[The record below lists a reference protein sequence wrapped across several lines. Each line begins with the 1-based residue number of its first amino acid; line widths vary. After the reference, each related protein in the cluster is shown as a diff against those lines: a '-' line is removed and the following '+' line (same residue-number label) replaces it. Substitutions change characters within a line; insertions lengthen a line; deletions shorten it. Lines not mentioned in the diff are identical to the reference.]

1 MTTFFEKI
9 KKYRKGEEA
18 ANKIKRYRAG
28 FTLAEVLIVVAIMA
42 ILAGFGFVAVSQYNK
57 RLTQLEM
64 DDTAKKI
71 FLAAQNHLTIADTS
85 GIWKQLVAECDST
98 SKSGNP
104 NGPSLGGEFPI
115 DKTTTYHVIYGKG
128 NAGQSAG
135 TDVGNQKNV
144 SDVLNLILPV
154 NSVNIGSDGSYAII
168 YNEKTATIYG
178 VYYSAAS
185 TFGNDQ
191 DGLHFADVIPGID
204 RLDAKRR
211 LEQAKEQG
219 IPLIG
224 YYGNAIGTA
233 KESNTTLKALEKV
246 RVWFTNEED
255 ALTLHI
261 LDPNSIS
268 LDASDATNLN
278 NLEVRITG
286 DRSGTTAIYS
296 VKKLET
302 DESYTLFSSGD
313 RKLTLERP
321 DSDKGKADYTI
332 VFDGLTGKHFKDLL
346 PDFYPGED
354 ITAQVTLTRSE
365 KITGREIVTGSAT
378 DNSLYE
384 SIYPSVSGT
393 ADPTVDQGQYVARIE
408 NVRHLENLSSLIS
421 GIASKEAGTVAKSFS
436 VRKAVLLENID
447 LTVAR
452 SGFTFTGILPDAAL
466 EEFDGN
472 DKSIKGMNINVYPSG
487 SKGNGLFA
495 MIDRSDA
502 QPGFAVKNLMM
513 VNPNVKSTG
522 ANISAGALIG
532 HFKGNSL
539 SINNVN
545 VNVDA
550 QGKLADTIGEQSSVI
565 IGQANAGGLVGLI
578 DNSSACEAEILN
590 CQVKRLRVISNN
602 GNAGGFIGELTKSGV
617 TDSGTL
623 TIFQSKFTEP
633 TANDPDGIDN
643 TSDHYDI
650 YAVGSA
656 GGFIGTSGNKS
667 NSTGWS
673 VTVSDSE
680 VSSEHRLNISGT
692 DQVGGVI
699 GGFYGDSLTIIKTL
713 AAGNYMW
720 TQIHNGKK
728 GNDGSCVGGLIGES
742 QSKRIAIEN
751 CGAGS
756 YVYAKDADCAG
767 GLIGSLK
774 RANKSASIKNTYV
787 SGHTNNGNYLE
798 QLYDGTASTF
808 GGYNV
813 YGFTSTGGFIGYTNS
828 NRLIVEN
835 CSTAASVFTDAG
847 SSDKDTSNG
856 IIGGFVGRT
865 MVDKETGFK
874 NCYVAGEIFKND
886 KNFDRCGGSFIG
898 MIQNSGGSETKNIFE
913 NNAVLIGTI
922 DGEKYNDDNISFA
935 GSQTNYVTNA
945 KVRLKGIKKVSASE
959 LKSKVK
965 VVNIPDA
972 ENTAPFDD
980 TLAGRPYP
988 YPLNALLPGETE
1000 GSEQRRYVGD
1010 WVEPDEPSRTFDGD
1024 FGILYYEQV
1033 QDGDSADAPTHYY
1046 YHGYVGY
1053 ETGSNKIKDQQ
1064 YTEIFTRD
1072 TLNES
1077 QAPGVLDRGN
1087 KALPVEHGKYV
1098 VEQGYLILV
1107 RDELSNND
1115 EKLNSI
1121 KVDLLYQST
1130 KNSSARTLYELI
1142 HGTNG
1147 ATRALYQEGDH
1158 YYSDKMNFTGFNCY
1172 YIKPDQ
1178 DLSAL
1183 YPGNNFTQLRFAQKD
1198 ASGNY
1203 QWDNSATFA
1212 FNPMF
1217 SDISLMNS
1225 SSMNVDGTYTYKTRS
1240 AETLYNLFTT
1250 NYAMNDGWNSKLHMQ
1265 MCLDISFRDTLKFQ
1279 QFDITTGKPKNVTGD
1294 SDKITLSQLH
1304 FELDS
1309 DYYPDESSMKNMY
1322 SLDYLTAPLI
1332 GENVNGNLHDMHFI
1346 HYDPSDEIIKDHKT
1360 NDNANHTSA
1369 ALLGICTN
1377 GSEIVKN
1384 IYIENTSGPVL
1395 DTAKG
1400 SIDNV
1405 VIDNISIY
1413 KNFGNQ
1419 GIFCSGNEGTIN
1431 HLTIKSIDVQETGA
1445 IGAVFETNGG
1455 IIGGTSDGG
1464 SSKSTVNI
1472 EQMIVSGK
1480 VNSQGV
1486 LMGSMTSGSAK
1497 PHHISLK
1504 NVTIKNGAT
1513 VGNENKPSGI
1523 IGECF
1528 GGGKLHDFS
1537 MDSIKVEEGATIKGT
1552 YWGII
1557 GSNQDE
1563 IYNFTLTGIDFSKI
1577 PLGDNIG
1584 IIGENGGNINTSSGQ
1599 SITVSDYLTFGYGFV
1614 VKNSRNT
1621 IKNVTISDAVIGCS
1635 GFAKTNE
1642 AGATIDNCTVT
1653 TNAGHNNTVVNGNG
1667 FIETNHGTIQNCIVE
1682 TASIFMNGFAGTN
1695 DGTISGCS
1703 LSNSTI
1709 KRNGFIGTN
1718 SATLSNNVISSCLIY
1733 NNGFAGVNDSKGNIK
1748 QGRVLNSM
1756 VVNNGFVGSNDG
1768 NINTNCIVQGTEIT
1782 GGSGF
1787 VGTNNGTIGNED
1799 YNNNSDTICGV
1810 IDSEISST
1818 NSAGFV
1824 NNNKGTI
1831 KNIILKNVVSNQVGF
1846 AYVNAGT
1853 IEKSNIVNAII
1864 GETGFV
1870 RENQKEGVI
1879 KYCQIH
1885 GDFNEY
1891 KKDNS
1896 KLKAKSLINE
1906 ASLTNSVYELI
1917 QIGRKSDAD
1926 TNYTSDAS
1934 GFARNN
1940 DGEILYSSVTGAL
1953 FGDDRA
1959 SGFIHQQN
1967 GGKIVNSYANTIINS
1982 NGDGYGFCYSM
1993 KDDPSA
1999 RLQNCFSIGEINAS
2013 GMRSQDK
2020 QSKDRGSCGFIG
2032 SFSGKGLIDQCYSAE
2047 WSIVS
2052 PVFYNF
2058 VRNPG
2063 NISNCRY
2070 LVFNGAKESDVDYN
2084 GKTVGNL
2091 TRYTSKELKKVCYQ
2105 WYIPS
2110 SIPTSQYNQRYSWKN
2125 LDGTEA
2131 SYLYPQWYTWEF
2143 PLIIYGDWW
2152 EDGTLSEHTAGNI
2165 QNGYS
2170 KVASASAQSKK
2181 NNSMFSNNATAGS
2194 ASSSSAEKNLQT
2206 NSDTSKIIN
2215 ETEGSTAE
2223 NQQVYLTPA
2232 GVSDETLPDIVT
2244 KKQTVRKKAS

>member
-104 NGPSLGGEFPI
+104 NGPSLGGGFSI
-115 DKTTTYHVIYGKG
+115 VGDTTSYHVIYGKG

-144 SDVLNLILPV
+144 SDVLNLILPA
-154 NSVNIGSDGSYAII
+154 NSANIGSDGNYAII
-168 YNEKTATIYG
+168 YNAKTATIYG
-178 VYYSAAS
+178 VYYSASS

-191 DGLHFADVIPGID
+191 DSLQFAEKIPDIN
-204 RLDAKRR
+204 RFDAKKRM
-211 LEQAKEQG
+211 EQATEQK

-224 YYGNAIGTA
+224 YYGNATGTA
-233 KESNTTLKALEKV
+233 KESKTSLKALEKV

-313 RKLTLERP
+313 DRKLTLERP

-346 PDFYPGED
+346 QDFYPGED

-365 KITGREIVTGSAT
+365 KIIGREIVTGSAT

-393 ADPTVDQGQYVARIE
+393 ADSTMDQGQYVARIE
-408 NVRHLENLSSLIS
+408 NVRHLENLSKDIS
-421 GIASKEAGTVAKSFS
+421 GISTYTASGTLDKPKKAFS

-447 LTVAR
+447 LAKAR
-452 SGFTFTGILPDAAL
+452 DGFTFSGILPDTAL

-472 DKSIKGMNINVYPSG
+472 NKSIKGMNINADPSG
-487 SKGNGLFA
+487 SNGNGLFA
-495 MIDRSDA
+495 MIERSDA
-502 QPGFAVKNLMM
+502 QPGFAIKDLTMER
-513 VNPNVKSTG
+513 PNVKSSG
-522 ANISAGALIG
+522 ANVSVGTLIG
-532 HFKGNSL
+532 YFKGNSL

-550 QGKLADTIGEQSSVI
+550 QGKRIDTIGEESDVI
-565 IGQANAGGLVGLI
+565 IGQADAGGLVGVIEHSSVCEAEIRNCQVERLRVQSNNENAGGLVGELVSESI
-578 DNSSACEAEILN
+578 DS
-590 CQVKRLRVISNN
+590 KGTTNN
-602 GNAGGFIGELTKSGV
+602 AN
-617 TDSGTL
+617 L
-623 TIFQSKFTEP
+623 TISQSKFIEP
-633 TANDPDGIDN
+633 VAIEPNGIKNITD
-643 TSDHYDI
+643 YDI
-650 YAVGSA
+650 YAAKSA
-656 GGFIGTSGNKS
+656 GGLIGTSGNKS
-667 NSTGWS
+667 KFTGFS
-673 VTVSDSE
+673 INVSNSE
-680 VSSEHRLNISGT
+680 VYSEHRFNISGS
-692 DQVGGVI
+692 DQVGGLI
-699 GGFYGDSLTIIKTL
+699 GGFYGEGLTISETL
-713 AAGNYMW
+713 AAGKYMW
-720 TQIHNGKK
+720 VQIHNGKK
-728 GNDGSCVGGLIGES
+728 GNDGSCAGGLIGECS
-742 QSKRIAIEN
+742 LKRIQIDN

-756 YVYAKDADCAG
+756 YVYAKEADCAG
-767 GLIGSLK
+767 GLFGSLK
-774 RANKSASIKNTYV
+774 GANKSASISNTYV
-787 SGHTNNGNYLE
+787 SGHTNYGNYLA
-798 QLYDGTASTF
+798 QFYDGTASTF
-808 GGYNV
+808 GGYNI

-828 NRLIVEN
+828 NHLVVEN

-865 MVDKETGFK
+865 MVDKATAFK

-886 KNFDRCGGSFIG
+886 KNFGRCGGSFIG
-898 MIQNSGGSETKNIFE
+898 MIQNSGGSETDNIFE

-922 DGEKYNDDNISFA
+922 NGEKFNDDISFA
-935 GSQTNYVTNA
+935 GSQTNYVKNVNV
-945 KVRLKGIKKVSASE
+945 KLSGIEKVSASE
-959 LKSKVK
+959 LKNKVE
-965 VVNIPDA
+965 VNVSDVQ
-972 ENTAPFDD
+972 NTSPFDV
-980 TLAGRPYP
+980 TLADKPYP
-988 YPLNALLPGETE
+988 YPLLTLLPNY
-1000 GSEQRRYVGD
+1000 SNNNNSLRLYVGD

-1033 QDGDSADAPTHYY
+1033 QDGDEANAPTHYY

-1053 ETGSNKIKDQQ
+1053 ETGSDKITDEQ
-1064 YTEIFTRD
+1064 YSEIFTRD

-1087 KALPVEHGKYV
+1087 KALPIEHGKYV

-1107 RDELSNND
+1107 RDELSDND
-1115 EKLNSI
+1115 DKLQAI

-1130 KNSSARTLYELI
+1130 KNSSAHTLYELI
-1142 HGTNG
+1142 HGTHG
-1147 ATRALYQEGDH
+1147 ATKALYLEGDH
-1158 YYSDKMNFTGFNCY
+1158 YYSEKMNFTGFNCY

-1225 SSMNVDGTYTYKTRS
+1225 SSMNVEGTYTYKARS

-1250 NYAMNDGWNSKLHMQ
+1250 NYAMNDGWNSKLHMKIG
-1265 MCLDISFRDTLKFQ
+1265 LDISYRGTLKFQ
-1279 QFDITTGKPKNVTGD
+1279 QFDITTGKPKDVTWD
-1294 SDKITLSQLH
+1294 SDQIILSQLH
-1304 FELDS
+1304 FEMYSSYPEKEAATDS
-1309 DYYPDESSMKNMY
+1309 TSNVSNDKGNANLY

-1332 GENVNGNLHDMHFI
+1332 GENVDGNLHDMHFI
-1346 HYDPSDEIIKDHKT
+1346 HYDPSNEIITNHKT
-1360 NDNANHTSA
+1360 KADADHMSA
-1369 ALLGICTN
+1369 ALLGTCTN
-1377 GSEIVKN
+1377 AESIVNN

-1395 DTAKG
+1395 DMAKG

-1455 IIGGTSDGG
+1455 IIGGTSDSG

-1513 VGNENKPSGI
+1513 VGNEDKPSGI

-1621 IKNVTISDAVIGCS
+1621 IKNVTISDAVIGRS

-1709 KRNGFIGTN
+1709 KQNGFIGTN

-1782 GGSGF
+1782 EGSGF

-1940 DGEILYSSVTGAL
+1940 DGEIRYSSVTGAL

-1999 RLQNCFSIGEINAS
+1999 MLQYCFSIGEINAS

-2091 TRYTSKELKKVCYQ
+2091 TRYTSEELKNVCYQ
-2105 WYIPS
+2105 WYRPS

-2125 LDGTEA
+2125 LDGTAA

-2206 NSDTSKIIN
+2206 NSDTSKII
-2215 ETEGSTAE
+2215 
-2223 NQQVYLTPA
+2223 
-2232 GVSDETLPDIVT
+2232 VSSSMNY
-2244 KKQTVRKKAS
+2244 A